1 MTKLVYEVIAEAR
14 KKRSKA
20 DKIQVLRDNESW
32 ALKDILRGTYDDVV
46 QWLIPP
52 GAPPYTPNDEQ
63 SVPSNLLRQNTQF
76 RYFVKGGEG
85 EKMMKAKREKNY
97 LRLLEAIHP
106 KDAELV
112 VSMISKQTITGV
124 TKNLVKEAFPGLI
137 QK

>member
-1 MTKLVYEVIAEAR
+1 MTKLVYEVITEAR

-52 GAPPYTPNDEQ
+52 GTPPYTPNDEQ

-112 VSMISKQTITGV
+112 VSMISKEAITGV